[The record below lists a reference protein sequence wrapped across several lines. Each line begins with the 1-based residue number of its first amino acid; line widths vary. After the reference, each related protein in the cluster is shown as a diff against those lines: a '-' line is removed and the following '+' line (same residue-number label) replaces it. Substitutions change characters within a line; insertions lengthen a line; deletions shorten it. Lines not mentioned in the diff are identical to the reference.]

1 MTAKARRMSSSPRW
15 LTTLIELRRQER
27 TERRRQLDEA
37 QRAADIL
44 FEKDRVLERETG
56 QATELRRGAA
66 VAGGFDINR
75 LLAAQRHQAALLM
88 EQSAIRQQ
96 LQLLEQEIQR
106 RRAALVEAEKQVRI
120 LEKLAERKTHEAR
133 MLSEL
138 REAKRLDEL
147 ASVMRKVGY
156 PK

>member
-1 MTAKARRMSSSPRW
+1 MSSSPRW
-15 LTTLIELRRQER
+15 LTTLIELRRQAR

-44 FEKDRVLERETG
+44 IEQDCVLERETG
-56 QATELRRGAA
+56 QASELRRGAA
-66 VAGGFDINR
+66 MAGSFDINR

-88 EQSAIRQQ
+88 EQSAVRQQ

-106 RRAALVEAEKQVRI
+106 RRAALIEAEKQVRT
-120 LEKLAERKTHEAR
+120 LEKLAERKVREAR
-133 MLSEL
+133 SRADL